1 MCPINIKPQTSSIK
15 EFMHYF
21 GLTTLTSLGQ
31 AYTDSTEHGNSGDED
46 DKYVWFTGVTTVAQ
60 VLCKFAF

>member
-46 DKYVWFTGVTTVAQ
+46 DKYV
-60 VLCKFAF
+60 